1 MTNHV
6 MKTLIVD
13 DEPIARRVLREE
25 LELFSEVQIVAEAEN
40 GRDAL
45 QKIADLQPDLVFLD
59 LQMPV
64 MGGFEVVR
72 NLKGDRL
79 PVIVV
84 VTAFDQHAIEAFEAG
99 AIDYLLKPINDTRL
113 RKAIERAGNLQGKP
127 LEVAETLAKI
137 ASTHDGAAAGAKGRK
152 IVGRIG
158 EEYFILDANEVL
170 AFQAEGEIVWIIT
183 SKNRYICAQSLRG
196 IETRLSQLHFQRVHR
211 NAIVNVNHVRKMS
224 ALSSQRWLLTLSNQQ
239 QLIVSKRQAHNIRQI
254 LQW

>member
-1 MTNHV
+1 MANHA

-25 LELFSEVQIVAEAEN
+25 LDLFPEIEIVGEAEN
-40 GRDAL
+40 GREAI

-64 MGGFEVVR
+64 MGGFEVAR
-72 NLKGDRL
+72 NLRGARL
-79 PVIVV
+79 PVIVII
-84 VTAFDQHAIEAFEAG
+84 TAYDQHAIEAFEAG
-99 AIDYLLKPINDTRL
+99 AIDYLLKPVSETRL
-113 RKAIERAGNLQGKP
+113 RKAIERAGALRGKP
-127 LEVAETLAKI
+127 LEVAENLAKI
-137 ASTHDGAAAGAKGRK
+137 ASTPDSAAPSKGRK

-158 EEYFILDANEVL
+158 EEYFILDSNEVL
-170 AFQAEGEIVWIIT
+170 AFQAEGELVWIIT
-183 SKNRYICAQSLRG
+183 SKNRYLCAQSLRG
-196 IETRLSQLHFQRVHR
+196 IEGRLNQLQFQRVHR

-239 QLIVSKRQAHNIRQI
+239 QLIVSKRQAHNIRQL